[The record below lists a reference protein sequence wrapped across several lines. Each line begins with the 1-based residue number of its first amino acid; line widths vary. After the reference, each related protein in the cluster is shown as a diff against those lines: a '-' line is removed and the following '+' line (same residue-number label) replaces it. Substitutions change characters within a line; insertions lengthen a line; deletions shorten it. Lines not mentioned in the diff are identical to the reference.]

1 MLKSKKDKNSK
12 SPKGDDT
19 AAKMKGKK
27 GDFTENRRNGIRGVE
42 GVKSTAL
49 GAF

>member
-19 AAKMKGKK
+19 AAKMKG
-27 GDFTENRRNGIRGVE
+27 RLYR
-42 GVKSTAL
+42 KSQEWY
-49 GAF
+49 